1 MKKTIYTIGYQKLT
15 VDRLIQIMIERKI
28 DRVIDIRSKPY
39 SRLSAWNTNALKKRL
54 GARYIWKGDILG
66 GLSGPVPEQGIEY
79 LTTTKETVVIM
90 CMEHDPARC
99 HRFQDITPRLER
111 RGIKVVHLVDGGGP

>member
-1 MKKTIYTIGYQKLT
+1 MQTIYTIGYQKLT
-15 VDRLIQIMIERKI
+15 VDRLIQIMTEKNI

-39 SRLSAWNTNALKKRL
+39 SRFPEWNTNALKKRL

-79 LTTTKETVVIM
+79 LATTNETVVLL

-99 HRFQDITPRLER
+99 HRFQDIAPRLEQM
-111 RGIKVVHLVDGGGP
+111 GVNVIHIVDGGTP